1 MRWRSRRGS
10 EVIEF
15 ALILPLLMILVFGI
29 IDFSIELYDKAVI
42 TNASRE
48 GARAGIVFRSPAV
61 SGAALQP
68 IVQAAVNNYCSTYL
82 ITFGA
87 AATPVVT
94 VPNPPPCTGAD
105 GCSGDELTVTVSYS
119 YVFSVIPNFIPSI
132 TNPTL
137 TATTVMR
144 ME

>member
-1 MRWRSRRGS
+1 MRWKSRAGS
-10 EVIEF
+10 EIIEF
-15 ALILPLLMILVFGI
+15 ALVLPLLMILIFGI
-29 IDFSIELYDKAVI
+29 IDFSIELYNKAVI

-48 GARAGIVFRSPAV
+48 GARAGIVFQSPAR
-61 SGAALQP
+61 SATELQTD
-68 IVQAAVNNYCSTYL
+68 VTTVVNDYCKTYL
-82 ITFGA
+82 ITFGGPSS
-87 AATPVVT
+87 PVVDVSVT
-94 VPNPPPCTGAD
+94 LDAD
-105 GCSGDELTVTVSYS
+105 GHQQLTATVRYS